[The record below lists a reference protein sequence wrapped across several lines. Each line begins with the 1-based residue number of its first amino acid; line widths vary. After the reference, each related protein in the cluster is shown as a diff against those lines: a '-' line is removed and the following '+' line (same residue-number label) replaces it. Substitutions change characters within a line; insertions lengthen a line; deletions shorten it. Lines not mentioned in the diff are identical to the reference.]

1 MGPPAGRQSHGTG
14 ALLLLRHWMRVSAN
28 TGTAVLHPLTWL
40 ALIEHP
46 GSLLPNRPWP
56 LQVYVAGDVSCSTP
70 ASLIAMRG

>member
-1 MGPPAGRQSHGTG
+1 
-14 ALLLLRHWMRVSAN
+14 MRVSAN